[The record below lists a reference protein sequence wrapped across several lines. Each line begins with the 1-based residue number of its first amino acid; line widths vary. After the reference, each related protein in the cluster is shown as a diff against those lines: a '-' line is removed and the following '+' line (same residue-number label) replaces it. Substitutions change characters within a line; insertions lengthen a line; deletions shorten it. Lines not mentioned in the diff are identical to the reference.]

1 MSRAEQTL
9 HQKLETV
16 ADSIS
21 HTIKAINDIL
31 DNPIEKGIST
41 ERLKVVVSMME
52 NLKGHVKANLIDT
65 EVLMQYV
72 RTDINGS
79 SVLEGEQVRPMKE
92 RELYFM
98 VQRRYLREEFH
109 SSESV

>member
-9 HQKLETV
+9 HQKLDAV
-16 ADSIS
+16 ADAIS
-21 HTIKAINDIL
+21 HTIKGLNDIL

-65 EVLMQYV
+65 EILMQYI

-79 SVLEGEQVRPMKE
+79 NVLEGDRIRPMTE
-92 RELYFM
+92 RELYFT

-109 SSESV
+109 SSESI

>member
-9 HQKLETV
+9 HQKLDAV
-16 ADSIS
+16 ADAIS
-21 HTIKAINDIL
+21 HTIKGLNDIL

-41 ERLKVVVSMME
+41 ERLKVVVGMME

-65 EVLMQYV
+65 EILMQYI

-79 SVLEGEQVRPMKE
+79 NVLEGDRIRPMTE
-92 RELYFM
+92 RELYFT

-109 SSESV
+109 SSESI